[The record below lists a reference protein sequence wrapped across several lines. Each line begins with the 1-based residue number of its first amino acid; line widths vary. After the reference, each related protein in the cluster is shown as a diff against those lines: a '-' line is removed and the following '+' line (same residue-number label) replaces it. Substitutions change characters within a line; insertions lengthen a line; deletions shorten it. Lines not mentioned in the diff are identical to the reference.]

1 VKPSAESVS
10 LAIIS
15 LRRGA
20 RPSRPAGLP
29 VRPAPSRLLPVF
41 SVRRAWSRLLA
52 APMVLVLAAAVAA
65 CSDEPAVASPF
76 AGCGPLT
83 ASPPSAAPDLPDLKL
98 PCFTGDDEVSLRSLR
113 GPAVINIWASWCEP
127 CRTEL
132 PVMQGLA
139 DKAEGRVTVLGVDS
153 GDKRDKGADFATD
166 KGVRMPTLFDEKGA
180 LLNNLGR
187 INLPVTVFL
196 DSSGRSYVHPLPL
209 DARGLSEQLRKH
221 TGVTVTP

>member
-1 VKPSAESVS
+1 MNQAVRCGQAAAAGKP
-10 LAIIS
+10 
-15 LRRGA
+15 A
-20 RPSRPAGLP
+20 R
-29 VRPAPSRLLPVF
+29 SRLT
-41 SVRRAWSRLLA
+41 RLLV
-52 APMVLVLAAAVAA
+52 APMVLVLAAALAA
-65 CSDEPAVASPF
+65 CGDDEPAIASPF
-76 AGCGPLT
+76 TGCGSLT
-83 ASPPSAAPDLPDLKL
+83 EPPAAAATDLPDLQL

-187 INLPVTVFL
+187 INLPVTVFV
-196 DSSGRSYVHPLPL
+196 DSSGKSYVHPLPL